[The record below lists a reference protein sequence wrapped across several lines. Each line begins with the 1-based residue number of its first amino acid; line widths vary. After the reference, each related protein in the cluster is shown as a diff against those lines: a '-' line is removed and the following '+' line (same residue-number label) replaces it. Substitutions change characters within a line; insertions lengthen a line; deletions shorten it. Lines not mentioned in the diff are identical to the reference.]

1 MANDKEFLGIDI
13 DHIHNLKGAINW
25 KNVPNLRGD
34 ETDEELE
41 AIAKQIIDKKR
52 KQYHGKR

>member
-13 DHIHNLKGAINW
+13 DHIHHLKGAINW
-25 KNVPNLRGD
+25 KNVPNLKGD

-52 KQYHGKR
+52 KQYHG